1 MMPYYKDLCT
11 MNAAIQVKKTCMA
24 KVHMLSNTIK
34 VNPVMPLLEKRDA
47 AEKWFNSDVQ
57 FNQIYPQFIQN
68 LAARHWTPLVVARKA
83 ANFLAAEKNVRVL
96 DIGCGVGKF
105 CLSAAHYKP
114 TACYYGIEQR
124 ANLVSYAENARER
137 LGIENVTFLHG
148 NFTQL
153 DFRHYDH
160 FYFYN
165 SFYENLPSTYKI
177 DESIEY
183 SGELYHYYNRYLYK
197 QLEKMSPGTRLATFH
212 SLEDEIP
219 PCYHLVGDEIDHLL
233 KFWIKI

>member
-96 DIGCGVGKF
+96 DIGCGV
-105 CLSAAHYKP
+105 
-114 TACYYGIEQR
+114 
-124 ANLVSYAENARER
+124 V
-137 LGIENVTFLHG
+137 
-148 NFTQL
+148 
-153 DFRHYDH
+153 
-160 FYFYN
+160 
-165 SFYENLPSTYKI
+165 
-177 DESIEY
+177 
-183 SGELYHYYNRYLYK
+183 
-197 QLEKMSPGTRLATFH
+197 
-212 SLEDEIP
+212 
-219 PCYHLVGDEIDHLL
+219 
-233 KFWIKI
+233 